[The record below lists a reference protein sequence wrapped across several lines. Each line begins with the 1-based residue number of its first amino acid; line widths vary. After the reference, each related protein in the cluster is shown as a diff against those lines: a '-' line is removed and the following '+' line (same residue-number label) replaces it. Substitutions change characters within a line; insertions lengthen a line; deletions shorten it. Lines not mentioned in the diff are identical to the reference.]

1 MSAVLELRDAHKS
14 FTMHLQ
20 GGLRLPVV
28 AGVDFTVAAGQCVV
42 LAGPSGAGKSS
53 ILKMIFGNYR
63 CDGGHILVHHGGIT
77 TDVADAAPRR
87 ILALRR
93 TVMGYVSQFLRAV
106 PRVAALDVVAGPLV
120 IESLMAEPAAREE
133 ARSAAA
139 ALLRRLAIP
148 ERLWQVPPVTFS
160 GGEQQRV
167 NIARGFLPERP
178 LLLLDEP
185 TASLDAANRSTVV
198 ELIAEK
204 KRRGAAIVAI
214 VHDDEVRRAIADTVV
229 DVTRFSPAA

>member
-1 MSAVLELRDAHKS
+1 MPPVLELRAAQKS

-28 AGVDFTVAAGQCVV
+28 AGVDFSVEAGQCVV
-42 LAGPSGAGKSS
+42 LAGPSGTGKSS

-63 CDGGHILVHHGGIT
+63 CDGGQILVRQGET
-77 TDVADAAPRR
+77 VSDVASADPRQ

-93 TVMGYVSQFLRAV
+93 QLMGYVSQFLRAV
-106 PRVAALDVVAGPLV
+106 PRVAALDVVAGAL
-120 IESLMAEPAAREE
+120 AAARTEREE
-133 ARSAAA
+133 ARRSAAEQ
-139 ALLRRLAIP
+139 LTRLNNPQRR
-148 ERLWQVPPVTFS
+148 WSVPPVTFS
-160 GGEQQRV
+160 GGEQQRI

-185 TASLDAANRSTVV
+185 TASLDAENRATVI

-204 KRRGAAIVAI
+204 KRRGTAIVAI
-214 VHDDEVRRAIADTVV
+214 VHDEDVRDAIADHVV
-229 DVTRFSPAA
+229 DVTSFAKAA

>member
-1 MSAVLELRDAHKS
+1 MSAVLELRNAQKG

-28 AGVDFTVAAGQCVV
+28 AGVDFSVRAGQCLV

-63 CDGGHILVHHGGIT
+63 CDGGAVLVRHGGAT
-77 TDVADAAPRR
+77 VDVAGAEPRQ
-87 ILALRR
+87 ILELRK

-106 PRVAALDVVAGPLV
+106 PRVPALDVVAEPLT
-120 IESLMAEPAAREE
+120 SDAAAREA
-133 ARSAAA
+133 ARAKAA
-139 ALLRRLAIP
+139 ALLQRLAIP

-185 TASLDAANRSTVV
+185 TASLDAANRATVV

-204 KRRGAAIVAI
+204 KQRGTAIVAI
-214 VHDDEVRRAIADTVV
+214 VHDDDVRRAIADIEV

>member
-1 MSAVLELRDAHKS
+1 MSAVLDLRDAKKS

-20 GGLRLPVV
+20 SGLRLPVV
-28 AGVDFTVAAGQCVV
+28 AGVDFSVAAGQCVV

-63 CDGGHILVHHGGIT
+63 CDSGQILVRHGGTII
-77 TDVADAAPRR
+77 DIAGAEPRQV
-87 ILALRR
+87 LGLRK

-106 PRVAALDVVAGPLV
+106 PRVPALDVVAEPLV
-120 IESLMAEPAAREE
+120 VEPASREQAR
-133 ARSAAA
+133 ARAA
-139 ALLRRLAIP
+139 ALLHRLAIP

-167 NIARGFLPERP
+167 NIARGFLPDRP

-185 TASLDAANRSTVV
+185 TASLDAANRATVV

-214 VHDDEVRRAIADTVV
+214 VHDDDVRRAIADIVV
-229 DVTRFSPAA
+229 DVTKFSPAA

>member
-1 MSAVLELRDAHKS
+1 MSAVLELRDAKKS

-28 AGVDFTVAAGQCVV
+28 AGVDFSVAAGQCVV

-63 CDGGHILVHHGGIT
+63 CDSGQVLVRHGGSTI
-77 TDVADAAPRR
+77 DIAGAEPRQ
-87 ILALRR
+87 ILGLRK

-106 PRVAALDVVAGPLV
+106 PRVPALDVVAEPLV
-120 IESLMAEPAAREE
+120 VEPESREQAR
-133 ARSAAA
+133 AKAA
-139 ALLRRLAIP
+139 ALLHRLAIP
-148 ERLWQVPPVTFS
+148 ERLWEVPPVTFS

-185 TASLDAANRSTVV
+185 TASLDAGNRATVV

-214 VHDDEVRRAIADTVV
+214 VHDEEVRRAIADIVV

>member
-1 MSAVLELRDAHKS
+1 MSAVLELRRAHKS

-28 AGVDFTVAAGQCVV
+28 AGVSFSVEPGQCVV

-63 CDGGHILVHHGGIT
+63 CDGGEILLRDG
-77 TDVADAAPRR
+77 DAVVDIASAPPRR
-87 ILALRR
+87 ILALRQ

-106 PRVAALDVVAGPLV
+106 PRVAALDVVAEP
-120 IESLMAEPAAREE
+120 LMAEPAAREE
-133 ARSAAA
+133 ARAKAA
-139 ALLRRLAIP
+139 ALLTRLGIP

-185 TASLDAANRSTVV
+185 TASLDGANRATVV

-204 KRRGAAIVAI
+204 KRQGAAIVTI
-214 VHDDEVRRAIADTVV
+214 VHDEEVRSAIADVVV

>member
-1 MSAVLELRDAHKS
+1 MSAVLELRDAKKS

-20 GGLRLPVV
+20 GALRLPVV
-28 AGVDFTVAAGQCVV
+28 AGVDFSVAAGQCVV

-63 CDGGHILVHHGGIT
+63 CDSGQILVRHGGSTI
-77 TDVADAAPRR
+77 DVAGAEPRQ
-87 ILALRR
+87 ILGLRK
-93 TVMGYVSQFLRAV
+93 TVMASGSESLRAV
-106 PRVAALDVVAGPLV
+106 PRVPALEVVAEPLV
-120 IESLMAEPAAREE
+120 VEPESREQAR
-133 ARSAAA
+133 AKAA
-139 ALLRRLAIP
+139 ALLHRLAIP

-167 NIARGFLPERP
+167 NIARGFLPEHP

-185 TASLDAANRSTVV
+185 TASLDAGNRATVV

-204 KRRGAAIVAI
+204 KRRGTAIVAI
-214 VHDDEVRRAIADTVV
+214 VHDEEVRRAIADIVV

>member
-1 MSAVLELRDAHKS
+1 MSAVLELRNAQKS

-28 AGVDFTVAAGQCVV
+28 AGVDFSVRAGQCVV

-63 CDGGHILVHHGGIT
+63 CDRGQVLVRHGDT
-77 TDVADAAPRR
+77 TVDVAAAEPRQ
-87 ILALRR
+87 ILGLRR

-106 PRVAALDVVAGPLV
+106 PRVPALDVVAEPL
-120 IESLMAEPAAREE
+120 LTEPVTRDGAR
-133 ARSAAA
+133 AKAS
-139 ALLRRLAIP
+139 ALLQRLAIP

-185 TASLDAANRSTVV
+185 TASLDAANRATVV
-198 ELIAEK
+198 DLIAEK
-204 KRRGAAIVAI
+204 KRCGTAIVAI
-214 VHDDEVRRAIADTVV
+214 VHDDDVRRAIADIEV

>member
-1 MSAVLELRDAHKS
+1 MTAVLELFNAKKS

-28 AGVDFTVAAGQCVV
+28 AGVDFSVSAGQCVV
-42 LAGPSGAGKSS
+42 LAGPSGTGKSS

-63 CDGGHILVHHGGIT
+63 CDSGQILVCHGGAT
-77 TDVADAAPRR
+77 VDVAGAEPRR
-87 ILALRR
+87 ILSLRK

-106 PRVAALDVVAGPLV
+106 PRVAALDVVAEPLLAV
-120 IESLMAEPAAREE
+120 SQSREE
-133 ARSAAA
+133 AHAKAA
-139 ALLRRLAIP
+139 ALLHCLAIP

-178 LLLLDEP
+178 ILLLDEP
-185 TASLDAANRSTVV
+185 TASLDAANRATVV

-214 VHDDEVRRAIADTVV
+214 VHDDDVRAAIADVVV